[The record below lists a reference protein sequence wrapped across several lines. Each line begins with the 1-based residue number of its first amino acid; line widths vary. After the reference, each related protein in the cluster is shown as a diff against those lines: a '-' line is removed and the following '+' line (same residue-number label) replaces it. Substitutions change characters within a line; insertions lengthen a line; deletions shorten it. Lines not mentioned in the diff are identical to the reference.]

1 MKGEET
7 INNVLNV
14 PHQMALPM
22 NKIRINE
29 AKDVIQNKI
38 NPKQAAGYDLITGK
52 ILKELPQKGL
62 RAITQIFNAILKI
75 EYFLCQWKVG
85 QTIMIAKPGKNPD
98 DVTSYRPIS
107 LLPILSKFI
116 EKILL
121 KRLTPITGES
131 ELILSHQV
139 GFGND
144 HGSIEQA
151 HRSVNKINDLESKR
165 YCSAAFI
172 DVSQA
177 FDMVCHTGLL
187 HKLKRAFPH
196 PEYTLLKSYLTDR
209 TLQVRYQEKYTKLYT
224 AQSRRLH

>member
-1 MKGEET
+1 MEGET

-38 NPKQAAGYDLITGK
+38 NPKKAPGCDLITGK

-85 QTIMIAKPGKNPD
+85 QIIMIAKPGKNPD

-116 EKILL
+116 EKMLL
-121 KRLTPITGES
+121 KRLTLITGES
-131 ELILSHQV
+131 ELIHSHQV
-139 GFGND
+139 GFGKD
-144 HGSIEQA
+144 QE
-151 HRSVNKINDLESKR
+151 
-165 YCSAAFI
+165 
-172 DVSQA
+172 
-177 FDMVCHTGLL
+177 LL
-187 HKLKRAFPH
+187 NRH
-196 PEYTLLKSYLTDR
+196 
-209 TLQVRYQEKYTKLYT
+209 T
-224 AQSRRLH
+224 AQSTKSTTTWKANATAQRPSST